1 MSISEIKENYP
12 ALYSAARDLYGYDK
26 KVHNSIYK
34 KHGKDSLNSIIL
46 VNEYNKQIENS
57 NKGIFVDTNLSKL
70 AKNRVPKYNLLVDES
85 FKVKQTLGPS
95 KTLSYMETL
104 YNHFI

>member
-1 MSISEIKENYP
+1 MSISEIKEKYL

-26 KVHNSIYK
+26 KVHNAIYK

-46 VNEYNKQIENS
+46 INEYNKQIENS

-85 FKVKQTLGPS
+85 FKVKQNIGSS

-104 YNHFI
+104 YHHFI